1 MSGTRHQYGIKQHEQ
16 RRKRDRQMRCLITIV
31 AVCIVLI
38 LAYMIA
44 GVLRKKA
51 VLTLQFENVAILQ
64 GEDVPTLKA
73 KVKVEKDDGPTLDKK
88 SKYTSKDFIRD
99 LKKGKGYKIICK
111 VDPKTEGSYKATIK
125 LSESLQKKL
134 DDDWSKKIQLTVKDG
149 KVRVKNKVGR
159 WEKNKFKRYDGTYVK
174 SDFVVSRGDTYYFD
188 ENGKMATGWHTIK
201 STTYYFNKKG
211 IMQTGWQKNGSDKYY
226 MTKSGGAVTG
236 WQKIGKN
243 TYYFENDGKMVTGE
257 VNIGLSV
264 CKFDKKGNL
273 ISKKAGKVDPKKPMV
288 ALTFDDG
295 PGPRTLELLKA
306 LEKYNAHATFFMVG
320 QNVSIHKDALKK
332 MKEIGCELGNHSY
345 NHANLSKQDAKGLK
359 DQVDKTNDL
368 IKGIVGRGATVL
380 RPPYGAIGGVMHE
393 KVKMP
398 MILWNIDTL
407 DWKTRNAQKTIETV
421 MNNVGDGDI
430 VLMHDIHTESVDAA
444 LKLVPKLE
452 KEGYQLVTISEMA
465 EAKGQKLENGEKY
478 CDFTA
483 KTLSRAKENQES
495 EE

>member
-1 MSGTRHQYGIKQHEQ
+1 
-16 RRKRDRQMRCLITIV
+16 
-31 AVCIVLI
+31 
-38 LAYMIA
+38 
-44 GVLRKKA
+44 
-51 VLTLQFENVAILQ
+51 
-64 GEDVPTLKA
+64 
-73 KVKVEKDDGPTLDKK
+73 
-88 SKYTSKDFIRD
+88 
-99 LKKGKGYKIICK
+99 
-111 VDPKTEGSYKATIK
+111 
-125 LSESLQKKL
+125 
-134 DDDWSKKIQLTVKDG
+134 
-149 KVRVKNKVGR
+149 
-159 WEKNKFKRYDGTYVK
+159 
-174 SDFVVSRGDTYYFD
+174 
-188 ENGKMATGWHTIK
+188 
-201 STTYYFNKKG
+201 
-211 IMQTGWQKNGSDKYY
+211 MQTGWQKNGSDKYY
-226 MTKSGGAVTG
+226 MMKSGGAVTG
-236 WQKIGKN
+236 WQKVGKN

-444 LKLVPKLE
+444 LKLIPKLE

-465 EAKGQKLENGEKY
+465 VAKGQKLENGVKY

-483 KTLSRAKENQES
+483 KTLSKAKENQES

>member
-16 RRKRDRQMRCLITIV
+16 RRKKNRQMRCLITIV

-134 DDDWSKKIQLTVKDG
+134 DNDWSKKIQLTVKDG

-188 ENGKMATGWHTIK
+188 ETFLDNNTLKIK
-201 STTYYFNKKG
+201 KLTEYNKEWAEFLCKCRL
-211 IMQTGWQKNGSDKYY
+211 
-226 MTKSGGAVTG
+226 
-236 WQKIGKN
+236 
-243 TYYFENDGKMVTGE
+243 EN
-257 VNIGLSV
+257 
-264 CKFDKKGNL
+264 
-273 ISKKAGKVDPKKPMV
+273 
-288 ALTFDDG
+288 
-295 PGPRTLELLKA
+295 
-306 LEKYNAHATFFMVG
+306 YNS
-320 QNVSIHKDALKK
+320 N
-332 MKEIGCELGNHSY
+332 
-345 NHANLSKQDAKGLK
+345 
-359 DQVDKTNDL
+359 
-368 IKGIVGRGATVL
+368 
-380 RPPYGAIGGVMHE
+380 
-393 KVKMP
+393 
-398 MILWNIDTL
+398 
-407 DWKTRNAQKTIETV
+407 
-421 MNNVGDGDI
+421 
-430 VLMHDIHTESVDAA
+430 HDIIYDR
-444 LKLVPKLE
+444 
-452 KEGYQLVTISEMA
+452 MA
-465 EAKGQKLENGEKY
+465 DSK
-478 CDFTA
+478 F
-483 KTLSRAKENQES
+483 KTLSNYIERYYFGQVSLKTLLLIAKFPKNRRYNQYCFKTERAIEKLILIKKEGD
-495 EE
+495 